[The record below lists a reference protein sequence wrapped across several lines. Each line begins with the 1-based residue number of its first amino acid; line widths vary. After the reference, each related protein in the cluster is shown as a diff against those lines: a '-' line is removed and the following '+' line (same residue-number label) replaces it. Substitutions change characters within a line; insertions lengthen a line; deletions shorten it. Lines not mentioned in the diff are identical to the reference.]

1 MKIRDITIVLIIS
14 ILAHIAKAQKKKKEE
29 ELLPEGIKC
38 YTCGLEIIDPEEDKP
53 GSYGVKV
60 FSTPQLKE
68 YKMYNH
74 SCDQM
79 DRKEGQDVPVFL
91 TFDELSTEGVG
102 EKANLELLDST
113 NGKYDL
119 KKGFEIYQAKY
130 EELRENAP
138 DLPKWT
144 ESQVIQGKVK
154 ENYNDDM
161 WIRQCDRGVLSCYIA
176 QGFYDEQDP
185 VFRGCAGNYFPHD
198 QKCTTQQQA
207 VTIVEGKKSVDVE
220 VELCYCNEELCNT
233 ELSASI
239 TLHHPGVI
247 TLISIATITWKMH

>member
-1 MKIRDITIVLIIS
+1 MLALTPLIS
-14 ILAHIAKAQKKKKEE
+14 FQ
-29 ELLPEGIKC
+29 
-38 YTCGLEIIDPEEDKP
+38 P

-60 FSTPQLKE
+60 FSTPQPKE

-113 NGKYDL
+113 NGQYDL

-138 DLPKWT
+138 DLPKWL
-144 ESQVIQGKVK
+144 ESQVR
-154 ENYNDDM
+154 ETN
-161 WIRQCDRGVLSCYIA
+161 L
-176 QGFYDEQDP
+176 
-185 VFRGCAGNYFPHD
+185 
-198 QKCTTQQQA
+198 
-207 VTIVEGKKSVDVE
+207 
-220 VELCYCNEELCNT
+220 NE
-233 ELSASI
+233 
-239 TLHHPGVI
+239 
-247 TLISIATITWKMH
+247 

>member
-1 MKIRDITIVLIIS
+1 M
-14 ILAHIAKAQKKKKEE
+14 
-29 ELLPEGIKC
+29 
-38 YTCGLEIIDPEEDKP
+38 
-53 GSYGVKV
+53 

-144 ESQVIQGKVK
+144 ESQVR
-154 ENYNDDM
+154 E
-161 WIRQCDRGVLSCYIA
+161 RQWKTVL
-176 QGFYDEQDP
+176 
-185 VFRGCAGNYFPHD
+185 YF
-198 QKCTTQQQA
+198 
-207 VTIVEGKKSVDVE
+207 S
-220 VELCYCNEELCNT
+220 
-233 ELSASI
+233 
-239 TLHHPGVI
+239 LHKI
-247 TLISIATITWKMH
+247 